1 MEVFQCLPMSEV
13 NGGVPMF
20 AYVLGEGGQGG
31 DKMCWYVLFFFAFF
45 FSNAEFMDEVKFL
58 CFLYWN
64 AFFCAEL
71 LYHKTVQ

>member
-1 MEVFQCLPMSEV
+1 MFQCLPMYWGKE
-13 NGGVPMF
+13 GR
-20 AYVLGEGGQGG
+20 GETKCVG
-31 DKMCWYVLFFFAFF
+31 MCFFFLLFF